1 MARPSTPD
9 LLRPIDHALSRI
21 AEDDPEGA
29 LRYAIPLS
37 ESEPGGALE
46 LFVMGYALVL
56 LAENDVASRAL
67 ERASQAAIG
76 ESNLPLAL
84 SAALIQ
90 RRVDAGV
97 SDAAVTQIARAFGRG
112 STLLGERRAAP
123 PSLPSAGEVFAS
135 VDSAVPRSELVERAR
150 KLLDDAPALP
160 EIAAR
165 SLGPQALFSSLA
177 ADELALFAAIFQV
190 RLFAGGAVV
199 VEEGSVGS
207 EAFVVARGE
216 LDVEKA
222 AAHPGLLALHLAR
235 LGAGALVGEMALL
248 LRSPRAATV
257 TAARPSLVLVAD
269 KEALDEVA
277 ARAPVIGQKFA
288 EHCKR
293 RMLDNLVRTSPLFR
307 AAAPAERPAL
317 VERFG
322 IRTFEPGEKLARQ
335 GAPSEGLFLLGS
347 GEVSIV
353 HQDAADDRT
362 LVTRLGPGDVVG
374 EVALVLRRPAI
385 ADAVAQTPT
394 VSLFLPKERFLELVR
409 AHPKV
414 FADLYEIASKRDEEI
429 ESISQEQATEG
440 EDFILV

>member
-1 MARPSTPD
+1 MARPSSPD

-29 LRYAIPLS
+29 LRYAIPLG
-37 ESEPGGALE
+37 EAEPNGALE
-46 LFVMGYALVL
+46 SFVLGYALL
-56 LAENDVASRAL
+56 LLTEKEVAARAL
-67 ERASQAAIG
+67 DRASHAAIA

-84 SAALIQ
+84 GAALIL
-90 RRVDAGV
+90 RRADASAADTAV
-97 SDAAVTQIARAFGRG
+97 SDLARAFGRG
-112 STLLGERRAAP
+112 SASLGERRVAP
-123 PSLPSAGEVFAS
+123 PGLPGPSEAFAAID
-135 VDSAVPRSELVERAR
+135 VDVPREALIERAG
-150 KLLDDAPALP
+150 KLLDGAPALP
-160 EIAAR
+160 PVAKG
-165 SLGPQALFSSLA
+165 SLGPQTLFSSLD
-177 ADELALFAAIFQV
+177 ADELSVLAGIFQV

-199 VEEGSVGS
+199 VEEGSVGT

-216 LDVEKA
+216 LDVEKKA
-222 AAHPGLLALHLAR
+222 SQPRVAVHLAR

-269 KEALDEVA
+269 KAALDDAA
-277 ARAPVIGQKFA
+277 ARMPVIAQKFVA
-288 EHCKR
+288 HCKR

-307 AAAPAERPAL
+307 AAAPGERLAL
-317 VERFG
+317 IERFG
-322 IRTFEPGEKLARQ
+322 IRTFEPGEKLAQQ
-335 GAPSEGLFLLGS
+335 GKPSEGLLLLAS

-353 HQDAADDRT
+353 HDDGSNDRT

-394 VSLFLPKERFLELVR
+394 VSLFLPKDRFLELVR
-409 AHPKV
+409 AHPQV
-414 FADLYEIASKRDEEI
+414 FADLYEIAAKRDQEI

>member
-21 AEDDPEGA
+21 AEDDPDGA

-37 ESEPGGALE
+37 QREPKGALE
-46 LFVMGYALVL
+46 ALVVGYALAL
-56 LAENDVASRAL
+56 SSEPELALQAL
-67 ERASQAAIG
+67 ERAASSAIS

-84 SAALIQ
+84 AAALLEKRVDEGASERAIQ
-90 RRVDAGV
+90 R
-97 SDAAVTQIARAFGRG
+97 IARAFGRG
-112 STLLGERRAAP
+112 SKLLGERRVAP
-123 PSLPSAGEVFAS
+123 PSLPVPGESFKII
-135 VDSAVPRSELVERAR
+135 DDGVERKDLIESA
-150 KLLDDAPALP
+150 KSLLEHAAELEEP
-160 EIAAR
+160 AAR
-165 SLGPQALFSSLA
+165 TLGPQPLFSSLA
-177 ADELALFAAIFQV
+177 ADDLALFAQTFKV
-190 RLFAGGAVV
+190 RVYGAGAVL
-199 VEEGSVGS
+199 VEEGTVGS

-216 LDVEKA
+216 LDVEKGA
-222 AAHPGLLALHLAR
+222 TNPGLVAVHLAR
-235 LGAGALVGEMALL
+235 LGAGALVGVMALL

-257 TAARPSLVLVAD
+257 TAARPSIVLVAD
-269 KEALDEVA
+269 KEALDRVA
-277 ARAPVIGQKFA
+277 ERAPVVAHTFA

-307 AAAPAERPAL
+307 AATPAERPAL

-335 GAPSEGLFLLGS
+335 GAPSDGMFLIAS

-353 HQDAADDRT
+353 HKEGEDRT

-385 ADAVAQTPT
+385 AEAVAQSPT

-409 AHPKV
+409 KHPKV
-414 FADLYEIASKRDEEI
+414 FADLYEIAAKRDEEI
-429 ESISQEQATEG
+429 ETISQEEATEG
-440 EDFILV
+440 EDFVLV